1 MNYELFFIGSFFN
14 KFNPCSHIYTSFRKI
29 LAFIAVRMIG
39 YFYHVYNIGLYFKY
53 SMDVQYKLVTASYKL
68 RYFNQDSN
76 LTLPLVFVILITFHL
91 SFIFLA
97 SLKCV
102 PFPQF
107 PSPSMILHYFQACKV
122 MVLQAL

>member
-1 MNYELFFIGSFFN
+1 
-14 KFNPCSHIYTSFRKI
+14 
-29 LAFIAVRMIG
+29 MIG
-39 YFYHVYNIGLYFKY
+39 YFYHVYNIGLDFKY
-53 SMDVQYKLVTASYKL
+53 STEVQYKLVTASYKL
-68 RYFNQDSN
+68 RYNQDSN

-107 PSPSMILHYFQACKV
+107 PLPSMILHYFQACKV
-122 MVLQAL
+122 MVLQALESS